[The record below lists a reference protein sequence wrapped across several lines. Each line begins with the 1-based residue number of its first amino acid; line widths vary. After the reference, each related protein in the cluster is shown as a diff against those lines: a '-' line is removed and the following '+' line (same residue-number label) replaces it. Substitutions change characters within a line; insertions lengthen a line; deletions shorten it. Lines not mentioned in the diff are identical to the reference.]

1 MVYSNINSL
10 DFQILKLV
18 ILSFKFKKK
27 ADKK

>member
-18 ILSFKFKKK
+18 ILSFKLKKK